1 MNKIS
6 FDDLTKY
13 QENYDQKPVQNALR
27 RVLMKNELSTL
38 FDKQE
43 QKSLTQFKFSNEI
56 KTLPVTYQK
65 QSGRCWIFAG
75 LNLLREIIAS
85 KYDLKDFEL
94 SQNYTAFYD
103 KLEKINYFIEIMDDF
118 LEVDQDDRTL
128 QHILKTGI
136 QDGGQ
141 WDMFV
146 SLIEKYGV
154 VPKESMVETSSSS
167 STAFMNKLINVKLRL
182 YAADARRLKHAG
194 KESDIPNLKSK
205 TLNELYTFLTTNFGV
220 PPKTFDFEYVAKD
233 EYHIIKNLNP
243 QLFYKE
249 HVGDILK
256 DYVSIIHAPTKDKPY
271 MKTYSVAYLGNV
283 IGGRDIKYLNL
294 EMKDLKGLVLKQ
306 LLNKELVW
314 FGADVSRY
322 GDKVSGVWD
331 DESYDFENML
341 EMNLF
346 MTKEDELDYSQ
357 GSMNHAMVITAVNMS
372 DEKPN
377 RWKIENSWGD
387 ANGQKGYYLASDTWF
402 DRYVYQAVI
411 HQKYLTEE
419 MRKAWKKDPKIL
431 KPWDPMGSL
440 AK

>member
-233 EYHIIKNLNP
+233 EYHIIKNLTP

>member
-1 MNKIS
+1 MKKIS
-6 FDDLTKY
+6 ENDLSKY
-13 QENYDQKPVQNALR
+13 QENYDKKPVQNALR

-75 LNLLREIIAS
+75 LNLLREIIAN

-118 LEVDQDDRTL
+118 LDVDQDDRTL

-182 YAADARRLKHAG
+182 YAADARRLKREG
-194 KESDIPNLKSK
+194 REKDISNLKTK
-205 TLNELYTFLTTNFGV
+205 TLNELYTFLTTNFGI
-220 PPKTFDFEYVAKD
+220 PPKLFDFEYIAKE
-233 EYHIIKNLNP
+233 EYHTVKNLTP
-243 QLFYKE
+243 KLFYKDYI
-249 HVGDILK
+249 GDILK

-294 EMKDLKGLVLKQ
+294 EIKDLKGLVLKQ

-314 FGADVSRY
+314 FGADVSRF
-322 GDKVSGVWD
+322 GDRVLGIWD

-357 GSMNHAMVITAVNMS
+357 GSMNHAMVFTAVNMS
-372 DEKPN
+372 DGTPN

-387 ANGQKGYYLASDTWF
+387 VNGQKGYYLATDTWF

-419 MRKAWKKDPKIL
+419 MRQAWKREPMIL

>member
-1 MNKIS
+1 MKKIS
-6 FDDLTKY
+6 FEDLTKY

-27 RVLMKNELSTL
+27 RVLMKNELLTL

-43 QKSLTQFKFSNEI
+43 QKSLTQFKFSHEI

-128 QHILKTGI
+128 QHVLKTGI

-154 VPKESMVETSSSS
+154 VPKEYMVETSSSS

-194 KESDIPNLKSK
+194 KESDLPALKLK

-233 EYHIIKNLNP
+233 EYHTIKNLTP
-243 QLFYKE
+243 QLFYQE

-256 DYVSIIHAPTKDKPY
+256 DCVSIIHAPTKDKPY

-314 FGADVSRY
+314 FGADVARY

-357 GSMNHAMVITAVNMS
+357 GAMNHAMVITAVNLS

-419 MRKAWKKDPKIL
+419 MRQAWKKEPKIL

>member
-194 KESDIPNLKSK
+194 KESDLPGLKSK

-220 PPKTFDFEYVAKD
+220 PPKAFDFEYVAKD

>member
-1 MNKIS
+1 MKKIS
-6 FDDLTKY
+6 HDDLANY
-13 QENYDQKPVQNALR
+13 QKNYDEKPVQNALR

-43 QKSLTQFKFSNEI
+43 QKSLTQFKFSHEI

-75 LNLLREIIAS
+75 LNLLREVIAN

-118 LEVDQDDRTL
+118 LEVDQDDRTM
-128 QHILKTGI
+128 QFILKTGI

-182 YAADARRLKHAG
+182 YAADARRLKREG
-194 KESDIPNLKSK
+194 KEKDIPNLKSK

-220 PPKTFDFEYVAKD
+220 PPKAFDFEYVSKD
-233 EYHIIKNLNP
+233 EYHIVKNLTP
-243 QLFYKE
+243 QDFYKI
-249 HVGDILK
+249 HIGDILK

-271 MKTYSVAYLGNV
+271 MKTYSVSYLGNV
-283 IGGRDIKYLNL
+283 IGGREIKYLNL
-294 EMKDLKGLVLKQ
+294 DIKDLKGLVLKQ
-306 LLNKELVW
+306 LMNKELVW
-314 FGADVSRY
+314 FGADVTRY
-322 GDKVSGVWD
+322 GDRVLGVWD

-357 GSMNHAMVITAVNMS
+357 GAMNHAMVFTAVNMA
-372 DEKPN
+372 DDKPN

-387 ANGQKGYYLASDTWF
+387 ANGLKGYYLATDTWF
-402 DRYVYQAVI
+402 DRYVYQSVI
-411 HQKYLTEE
+411 HQKYLSED
-419 MRKAWKKDPKIL
+419 MLKAWKKDPKIL